1 MRKEYIL
8 TTVELIQFKWL
19 RPFPGEAL
27 AFWEKVATAR
37 QLDCK
42 TVISNGEKF
51 TALPL
56 NHGKHWCFPIAIKC
70 KKKPVYID
78 S

>member
-1 MRKEYIL
+1 MRKEYTLSNAEMIA
-8 TTVELIQFKWL
+8 FKWL

-27 AFWEKVATAR
+27 TFWEKVAAAR
-37 QLDCK
+37 QLDWK
-42 TVISNGEKF
+42 TVISNGEIF
-51 TALPL
+51 SALPL
-56 NHGKHWCFPIAIKC
+56 NHGKVWCFPMTIKC

>member
-19 RPFPGEAL
+19 RPLPGEAL
-27 AFWEKVATAR
+27 AFWEKVAAAR
-37 QLDCK
+37 QLDWK
-42 TVISNGEKF
+42 TVISNGEIF
-51 TALPL
+51 SALPL
-56 NHGKHWCFPIAIKC
+56 GHGKPWCSPMTIKC